1 MTEAGRRKP
10 LLGLSLLILFNL
22 LLISVQVRSEDG
34 RTLLRSWGLM
44 IFTPVSL
51 ATDFVIDGVYDTFD
65 YFGSLQTFH
74 EENSRL
80 SEENRLLKSEL
91 HRLRAL
97 DRAFDRDARFAF
109 IRDLYA
115 FDTVLAGVIWRSFP
129 AYNQT
134 LVVNVGER
142 HGVRKDSAV
151 ITADGVVGRVTTTT
165 LLSSEVQLLNDANA
179 AAAVTLEDSR
189 LQGITQGTGG
199 SVLLLNFI
207 PNTEVVPEGEL
218 LVTSGGDRIYP
229 RGLPVGTVLSS
240 QRGVIYQR
248 ISVKPAVDLNKI
260 EEVAVVI
267 GKP

>member
-1 MTEAGRRKP
+1 MTEEGRKKP
-10 LLGLSLLILFNL
+10 LLGVSLLILFNL

-51 ATDFVIDGVYDTFD
+51 ATDFVVDGVRGTIN

-74 EENSRL
+74 EENRRL
-80 SEENRLLKSEL
+80 SEENQLLKAEL

-97 DRAFDRDARFAF
+97 DSVFDRDARFAF

-129 AYNQT
+129 DYNQT
-134 LVVNVGER
+134 IVVNVGER
-142 HGVRKDSAV
+142 HGVKRDSAV

-179 AAAVTLEDSR
+179 AAAVTLCESR
-189 LQGITQGTGG
+189 LQGITQGTG
-199 SVLLLNFI
+199 SSLLVLNYI
-207 PNTEVVPEGEL
+207 PNTEIVPAGEL

-240 QRGVIYQR
+240 QRGAVYQR
-248 ISVKPAVDLNKI
+248 ISVKPAVELNKV

-267 GKP
+267 GTP

>member
-1 MTEAGRRKP
+1 MTEAGRSRP
-10 LLGLSLLILFNL
+10 LLGFSLLILFNL

-44 IFTPVSL
+44 IFTPVSV
-51 ATDFVIDGVYDTFD
+51 ATDFVIDGVRDTFS

-80 SEENRLLKSEL
+80 SEENRLLKNEL

-97 DRAFDRDARFAF
+97 DRVFDRDARFAF

-115 FDTVLAGVIWRSFP
+115 FDTVLAGVVWRSFP

-151 ITADGVVGRVTTTT
+151 ITADGVVGRITTTT
-165 LLSSEVQLLNDANA
+165 LLSSEVQLLSDANA

-189 LQGITQGTGG
+189 LQGIIQGTGG
-199 SVLLLNFI
+199 SLLLLNFI
-207 PNTEVVPEGEL
+207 PNTEVVPDGEL

-240 QRGVIYQR
+240 QRGAIYQR
-248 ISVKPAVDLNKI
+248 ISIKPAVDLNKV

-267 GKP
+267 GAP